1 VGEATGLLLGL
12 LAAGVWGTQ
21 DVLVAFAG
29 RRVGGI
35 VSAIGIVGTSMVIVF
50 AIGIVTGTGPPSDP
64 RIVLIAIAQGAISS
78 VGFTAFYTAL
88 RLGPIS
94 VVSPTV
100 AVYGGLSSLLAVVIL
115 GERPG
120 PVQVAGAVAATL
132 GIAFVGLTVAAGS
145 SRPKLT
151 GPGVPF
157 ALVALVAWST
167 STIVLAVAI
176 QGSNWLSVVEVARPA
191 NLTFLV
197 VALLV
202 VRWRGG
208 RREDLPPLTAEPEP
222 VIDVEAGAAVAER
235 GMAGRLS
242 TRLSA
247 HPYRILLVGGVFET
261 IGYAAFTYGLQV
273 APAWLV
279 ALASSLGPMV
289 TVAAGVLLLGE
300 RPKLVQWAGIALVF
314 SGIALVAVG

>member
-12 LAAGVWGTQ
+12 LAASVWGTQ

-35 VSAIGIVGTSMVIVF
+35 VSAIGIVGTSMVIIF
-50 AIGIVTGTGPPSDP
+50 AIGLVAGVGPPSDP
-64 RIVLIAIAQGAISS
+64 RLVAIAIAQGGISAI
-78 VGFTAFYTAL
+78 GFTAFYTAL

-120 PVQVAGAVAATL
+120 PVQVAGAIAATV
-132 GIAFVGLTVAAGS
+132 GIAFVGLTMAAGS
-145 SRPKLT
+145 SRPRLT

-167 STIVLAVAI
+167 STIVLAIAI
-176 QGSNWLSVVEVARPA
+176 QGASWLSVVEVARPA
-191 NLTFLV
+191 NLFFLAVVFLV
-197 VALLV
+197 V
-202 VRWRGG
+202 RRRGG
-208 RREDLPPLTAEPEP
+208 RRDDLPPLTAEPEP
-222 VIDVEAGAAVAER
+222 VIDVEAER
-235 GMAGRLS
+235 GVARRIS
-242 TRLSA
+242 DRLSA
-247 HPYRILLVGGVFET
+247 HPYRILAVGGVLET
-261 IGYAAFTYGLQV
+261 VGYAAFTYGLQI

-289 TVAAGVLLLGE
+289 TVAAGVLLFGE
-300 RPKLVQWAGIALVF
+300 RPRPLQWAGIALVF
-314 SGIALVAVG
+314 SGIALVALG

>member
-12 LAAGVWGTQ
+12 LAASVWGTQ

-50 AIGIVTGTGPPSDP
+50 AIGLVAGVGPPSDP
-64 RIVLIAIAQGAISS
+64 RLVAIAIAQGGISA

-120 PVQVAGAVAATL
+120 PVQVAGAIAATV
-132 GIAFVGLTVAAGS
+132 GIAFVGLTMAAGS

-167 STIVLAVAI
+167 STIVLAIAI
-176 QGSNWLSVVEVARPA
+176 QGASWLSVIEIARPA

-222 VIDVEAGAAVAER
+222 VIDVEAEHGFAR
-235 GMAGRLS
+235 RIS
-242 TRLSA
+242 DRLSA
-247 HPYRILLVGGVFET
+247 HPYRILALGGVLET
-261 IGYAAFTYGLQV
+261 VGYAAFTYGLQV
-273 APAWLV
+273 SPAWLV

-289 TVAAGVLLLGE
+289 TVAAGVALFGE
-300 RPKLVQWAGIALVF
+300 RPRPPQWAGIALVF
-314 SGIALVAVG
+314 SGIALVALG

>member
-1 VGEATGLLLGL
+1 MGEATGLLLGL
-12 LAAGVWGTQ
+12 LAAAVWGTQ

-29 RRVGGI
+29 RKVGGI
-35 VSAIGIVGTSMVIVF
+35 VSAMGIVGTSMVIVF
-50 AIGIVTGTGPPSDP
+50 AIGLVTGVGPPSDP
-64 RIVLIAIAQGAISS
+64 RIVAIAIAQGAISA
-78 VGFTAFYTAL
+78 VGFSCFYTAL

-120 PVQVAGAVAATL
+120 PVQVAGAAAATV
-132 GIAFVGLTVAAGS
+132 GIAFVGLTVAAG

-157 ALVALVAWST
+157 ALGALVAWST

-176 QGSNWLSVVEVARPA
+176 QQASWLSVVEIARPA
-191 NLTFLV
+191 NLFFLV
-197 VALLV
+197 VLFLV

-208 RREDLPPLTAEPEP
+208 RREDLPPLTLEPEP
-222 VIDVEAGAAVAER
+222 VIDVEAGPRER
-235 GMAGRLS
+235 GAARRIS
-242 TRLSA
+242 DRLSA
-247 HPYRILLVGGVFET
+247 HPYRILVLGGVFET
-261 IGYAAFTYGLQV
+261 IGYASFTYGLQV
-273 APAWLV
+273 APTWLV

-289 TVAAGVLLLGE
+289 TVAAGVLLFGE
-300 RPKLVQWAGIALVF
+300 RPRPVQWAGIALVF
-314 SGIALVAVG
+314 SGIAMVAIG

>member
-1 VGEATGLLLGL
+1 VGEATGLFLGL

-29 RRVGGI
+29 RKVGGI

-50 AIGIVTGTGPPSDP
+50 VIGLVTGVGPPSDP
-64 RIVLIAIAQGAISS
+64 RIVAIAIAQGAISA
-78 VGFTAFYTAL
+78 VGFSCFYTAL

-120 PVQVAGAVAATL
+120 PVQVAGAIAATV
-132 GIAFVGLTVAAGS
+132 GIAFVGLQMAAGS

-167 STIVLAVAI
+167 STIVLAIAI
-176 QGSNWLSVVEVARPA
+176 QGASWLSVVEVARPA
-191 NLTFLV
+191 NLTFLF
-197 VALLV
+197 VAFLV

-222 VIDVEAGAAVAER
+222 VIDVEAGR
-235 GMAGRLS
+235 GMAGRIS
-242 TRLSA
+242 ARLSA
-247 HPYRILLVGGVFET
+247 HPYRILALGGVFET
-261 IGYAAFTYGLQV
+261 VGYAAFTYGLQTS
-273 APAWLV
+273 PAWLV

-289 TVAAGVLLLGE
+289 TVAAGVLLFGE
-300 RPKLVQWAGIALVF
+300 RPRPLQWVGIALVF
-314 SGIALVAVG
+314 SGIALVALG